1 MTPRNVLRW
10 CAPLLLAASGVL
22 VSAQAIQLP
31 SAPQKAFGGSVSPAY
46 DGWFDN
52 PDGTHNFL
60 IGYYSRNTQQEE
72 DVPIGPNNH
81 FEPGDPDRGQ
91 PTHFLPRRHYGM
103 FIVTVPKDFGIE
115 TRLTWVLTVN
125 GTTIKIPFHMHRD
138 YNVSP
143 LKGSQ
148 EESDGTYDTP
158 PVIRFEANGKTFTGP
173 ISTLAS
179 ATTRTATVG
188 TPMPLDIWADDD
200 GKGPTGGG
208 GRGGG
213 AIVTLSVDKYRG
225 PATGKVEVQ
234 KPIKIETLKGGKPM
248 EPYSGKAATT
258 VKFSEPGDYVLQV
271 TANDASGNGGGG
283 SVCCWTDT
291 LIKVAVK

>member
-1 MTPRNVLRW
+1 MTPRTVLRW
-10 CAPLLLAASGVL
+10 CAPALLLASGVL
-22 VSAQAIQLP
+22 VSAQVIPLP
-31 SAPQKAFGGSVSPAY
+31 SAPQKAFGGNVSPAY

-72 DVPIGPNNH
+72 EVPIGPNNH
-81 FEPGDPDRGQ
+81 FEPGEPDRGQ

-143 LKGSQ
+143 LKGS
-148 EESDGTYDTP
+148 EESPDGTYDTP
-158 PVIRFEANGKTFTGP
+158 PVLRFEADGKTVTGP
-173 ISTLAS
+173 MSTMAS
-179 ATTRTATVG
+179 ALSRTATVG
-188 TPMPLDIWADDD
+188 TPMPLDIWVDDD
-200 GKGPTGGG
+200 AKFS
-208 GRGGG
+208 GGG
-213 AIVTLSVDKYRG
+213 AGPRGAIATLSIDKYRG
-225 PATGKVEVQ
+225 PATGKITVE

-248 EPYSGKAATT
+248 EPYSGKASPT

-271 TANDASGNGGGG
+271 TANDYSGNGGGG

>member
-1 MTPRNVLRW
+1 MTSRTLLRW
-10 CAPLLLAASGVL
+10 CAPALLVASGVL
-22 VSAQAIQLP
+22 VSAQVIQLP
-31 SAPQKAFGGSVSPAY
+31 SAPMKAFGGSISPAY

-60 IGYYSRNTQQEE
+60 IGYYNRNTQQES
-72 DVPIGPNNH
+72 DIPIGPNNH

-115 TRLTWVLTVN
+115 TRVTWVLTVN
-125 GTTIKIPFHMHRD
+125 GVTIKIPFHMHRD

-158 PVIRFEANGKTFTGP
+158 PVIRFEQNGKTYTGP
-173 ISTLAS
+173 MSTLAS
-179 ATTRTATVG
+179 AISRTATVG

-208 GRGGG
+208 RGGG
-213 AIVTLSVDKYRG
+213 SIVTLSVDKYRG
-225 PATGKVEVQ
+225 PATGKVEVA
-234 KPIKIETLKGGKPM
+234 KPIKLETTKGGKPM
-248 EPYSGKAATT
+248 EPYSGKASTT
-258 VKFSEPGDYVLQV
+258 VKFSEPGDYILQV
-271 TANDASGNGGGG
+271 TGNDASGNGGGG

-291 LIKVAVK
+291 LIKVNVK